1 MPLAPSRLRAV
12 VTLGLMVAVGPW
24 ATGCHR
30 SVRVD
35 LGEDRTVEA
44 GVPVELGS
52 KEPGAPKVTWEPGD
66 GTPTFEGARL
76 SHAYARAGTYTA
88 RALVSGEEV
97 ARVKFTVVPRPV
109 LRAVPAQARSVLWIP
124 RLRGNLEPLVDFYER
139 LIGAENAR
147 QELEAT
153 PLMALLLR
161 GIDGGPSVVDPDE
174 GAGFFFLPE
183 FDGTVALVGVTEPE
197 AAMEAVLR
205 AAQEAGH
212 EVSPLEDGAARLRS
226 AEDGE
231 EMLLFTD
238 RGYLYLVV
246 PESPEVPEDGAPV
259 QAMAVVP
266 PAPTTDMAYPRQVV
280 TGLTGAGLSEEPL
293 LHELR
298 AKVAEGSV
306 YLYSGPPADDGEEPP
321 PLRGVFASLSVKPD
335 RVDLDGFMSST
346 RPLFQGASAPA
357 SALLSQTALGP
368 VAAAQLSI
376 PPEELAKLAFGSPGS
391 ERRVRTLERW
401 RERGLDAEALLKA
414 LRGDVAMLVYF
425 DAPAFLKH
433 LIQNKSPEVR
443 GSVLVDAGLT
453 SAEPVLR
460 LIDEHLEA
468 SPLRYQAE
476 KVAGGKVYRTLL
488 KGQPVELK
496 VGPERATLVA
506 GEVLEGRPRG
516 DVGAALRERFGG
528 EAFGAGHVSLMVD
541 LGQLRADLR
550 ATKAVPGVSTAE
562 LVTAKSFMGA
572 LLEQLT
578 PLELGFLDFS
588 LVEGGARVKGRLTVR
603 DDGWE
608 SMR

>member
-1 MPLAPSRLRAV
+1 MA
-12 VTLGLMVAVGPW
+12 AVGSW
-24 ATGCHR
+24 GAGCHR
-30 SVRVD
+30 AIRVD

-52 KEPGAPKVTWEPGD
+52 REPGAPSVTWETGD
-66 GTPTFEGARL
+66 GTPAFEGARV
-76 SHAYARAGTYTA
+76 SHAYASAGTYTA

-97 ARVKFTVVPRPV
+97 GRVRFTVVPRPV
-109 LRAVPAQARSVLWIP
+109 LRAVPAQARTVLWLP
-124 RLRGNLEPLVDFYER
+124 QLRGNLEPLIDFYER
-139 LIGAENAR
+139 LIGAQSAR
-147 QELEAT
+147 QSLDET

-205 AAQEAGH
+205 AAQDVGH
-212 EVSPLEDGAARLRS
+212 DVSPVEDGVARLRP
-226 AEDGE
+226 AEGGE
-231 EMLLFTD
+231 EMLLFVD

-246 PESPEVPEDGAPV
+246 PETPEAPPEGAPV

-266 PAPTTDMAYPRQVV
+266 PAPTRDVESARRAVV
-280 TGLTGAGLSEEPL
+280 GLTGPGVSEDPVL
-293 LHELR
+293 RELR
-298 AKVAEGSV
+298 PKVAEGSV
-306 YLYSGPPADDGEEPP
+306 YLYSGPAAEEGDEAPL
-321 PLRGVFASLSVKPD
+321 LRGVFASVAVRPD
-335 RVDLDGFMSST
+335 RLDLDGFMSSSE
-346 RPLFQGASAPA
+346 PLLQGASAPA
-357 SALLSQTALGP
+357 SALLARTAQGP

-391 ERRVRTLERW
+391 ERRARTLERW
-401 RERGLDAEALLKA
+401 RDRGLDAEALLKA

-433 LIQNKSPEVR
+433 LIQNKRPEAR

-453 SAEPVLR
+453 SAAPVLR
-460 LIDEHLEA
+460 LIDEHLEDA
-468 SPLRYQAE
+468 PLRYTEE
-476 KVAGGKVYRTLL
+476 KVQGGKVYRTELR
-488 KGQPVELK
+488 GQPVELR

-506 GEVLEGRPRG
+506 GESLEGRPRV

-550 ATKAVPGVSTAE
+550 GTKAIPGISTAE
-562 LVTAKSFMGA
+562 LVTAKSFLSAM
-572 LLEQLT
+572 LEQLT

-588 LVEGGARVKGRLTVR
+588 LAEGGARVKGRLTLR

-608 SMR
+608 SLR